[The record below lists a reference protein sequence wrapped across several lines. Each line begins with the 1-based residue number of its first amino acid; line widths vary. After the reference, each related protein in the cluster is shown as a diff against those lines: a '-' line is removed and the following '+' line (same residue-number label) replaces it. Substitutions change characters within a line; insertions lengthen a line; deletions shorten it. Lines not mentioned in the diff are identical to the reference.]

1 MSGTHASSRVS
12 HPPASDF
19 NSGLR
24 ASVPVM
30 IAVFPFSILYG
41 ALAAQNGLSVVDATL
56 MSALIFGGA
65 SQMVGID
72 LFGHKIAPWLIVLSI
87 FAVNFRHV
95 LYSATFGR
103 RIRHWSGPRKA
114 LGFFFLTDVH
124 FAESERRAQSG
135 KQVGFAWYFGLSLGI
150 YVPWVVAS
158 GAGAFFSSLLGNTHE
173 LGLDFLLPIYFLGLV
188 MEFHKR
194 PLFLPVV
201 AVSAAAS
208 VLALWTVGSPWH
220 VSIGALAGILLAAAI
235 PPKKHGLE
243 SPVGGDVP

>member
-1 MSGTHASSRVS
+1 MSGTHAPPRVS
-12 HPPASDF
+12 HSPLPDF
-19 NSGLR
+19 TSGLR
-24 ASVPVM
+24 ASVPVV

-41 ALAAQNGLSVVDATL
+41 ALAAQNGLSVLDTTL
-56 MSALIFGGA
+56 MSALVFGGA

-72 LFGHKIAPWLIVLSI
+72 LFGQKIAPWVIVLSI

-103 RIRHWSGPRKA
+103 RIRDWSTARKA

-124 FAESERRAQSG
+124 FAESERRAQAG
-135 KQVGFAWYFGLSLGI
+135 KRVGFAWYLGLSLGI
-150 YVPWVVAS
+150 YIPWVAAS
-158 GAGAFFSSLLGNTHE
+158 AVGALFSGLLGNTHE

-208 VLALWTVGSPWH
+208 VIALWTVGSPWH
-220 VSIGALAGILLAAAI
+220 VSIGALAGIALAAAM
-235 PPKKHGLE
+235 PPKKHGIE